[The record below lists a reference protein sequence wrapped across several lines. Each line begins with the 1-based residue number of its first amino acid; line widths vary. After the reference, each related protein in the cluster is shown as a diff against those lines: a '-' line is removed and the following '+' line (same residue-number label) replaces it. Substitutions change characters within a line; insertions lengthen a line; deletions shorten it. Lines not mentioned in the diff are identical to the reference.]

1 MPHFLGRLSE
11 FAVKQGDEDIKYR
24 GGREVLREYP
34 LIFGASTVSSVQKRS
49 HRLINDKKRS
59 RNNTFVALRDC
70 ILIFFTELAELLT
83 QKFTIL
89 VRIHVKIYLIFCNT
103 CKFTFSFYML
113 QLRQFFYLENESF
126 CLCSM
131 PKGLHFMSLWGA
143 TSPNKKRRMWVIGH
157 NTVSMHVGFYSSSK
171 VLAICS

>member
-24 GGREVLREYP
+24 GGGEVLREYP

-83 QKFTIL
+83 QKFTSL

-103 CKFTFSFYML
+103 LYGCL
-113 QLRQFFYLENESF
+113 QIYL
-126 CLCSM
+126 LV
-131 PKGLHFMSLWGA
+131 LHVTA
-143 TSPNKKRRMWVIGH
+143 
-157 NTVSMHVGFYSSSK
+157 
-171 VLAICS
+171 

>member
-83 QKFTIL
+83 QKFTSL

-103 CKFTFSFYML
+103 FVRMLANLPSRFTCYSL
-113 QLRQFFYLENESF
+113 DNFFYLENESF

-131 PKGLHFMSLWGA
+131 PKGLHFMSLGGA
-143 TSPNKKRRMWVIGH
+143 TSPNKKRRM
-157 NTVSMHVGFYSSSK
+157 
-171 VLAICS
+171 

>member
-89 VRIHVKIYLIFCNT
+89 VRIHVKNLSDFFVTLCT
-103 CKFTFSFYML
+103 DACKFTFSFYML
-113 QLRQFFYLENESF
+113 QLRQFFFILGMNHSVYVI
-126 CLCSM
+126 CLRDCIS
-131 PKGLHFMSLWGA
+131 
-143 TSPNKKRRMWVIGH
+143 
-157 NTVSMHVGFYSSSK
+157 
-171 VLAICS
+171 

>member
-1 MPHFLGRLSE
+1 M
-11 FAVKQGDEDIKYR
+11 
-24 GGREVLREYP
+24 LREYP
-34 LIFGASTVSSVQKRS
+34 LIFGASTVSSVQKGS

-89 VRIHVKIYLIFCNT
+89 VRIHVKNLSDFFVTLCT
-103 CKFTFSFYML
+103 DACKFTFSFYML
-113 QLRQFFYLENESF
+113 QLRQFFFYLENESF

-131 PKGLHFMSLWGA
+131 PKGLHFMSLGGA